1 MLQIPLPLFLQPSIA
16 RAVLG
21 AVDVKTAC
29 TILFGVMQLVKVSW
43 VGEGLCYDELVMG
56 SCTGTSRE
64 GCEQYL

>member
-1 MLQIPLPLFLQPSIA
+1 MLQTPFPLFLQPSVA
-16 RAVLG
+16 WAVLD

-29 TILFGVMQLVKVSW
+29 TILFGVMQLVQVSR

-56 SCTGTSRE
+56 PCTGTSRE

>member
-1 MLQIPLPLFLQPSIA
+1 MLQTPFSLFLQPSVA
-16 RAVLG
+16 WAVLG

-29 TILFGVMQLVKVSW
+29 PIWFGVMQLVKVSW
-43 VGEGLCYDELVMG
+43 VGEGLCYDELAMG

>member
-1 MLQIPLPLFLQPSIA
+1 MLQTPFPPFLQPSVA

-21 AVDVKTAC
+21 AVDVKIPC
-29 TILFGVMQLVKVSW
+29 HILFGVMQLVEVSW

>member
-1 MLQIPLPLFLQPSIA
+1 MLQTSFPLFLQPLVA
-16 RAVLG
+16 WAVLD

-29 TILFGVMQLVKVSW
+29 PVLFGVMQLVKVSL

-64 GCEQYL
+64 GCEQHL